1 MYEEH
6 FGLNEQPFSIAPD
19 PRFLYMS
26 EQHREGLAHLLYG
39 LQCDG
44 GFVLL
49 TGEVGSG
56 KTTLCRTLLDQIPEE
71 CIVAFIFNPRVTV
84 LELLSSICD
93 EFRIDYPQRNQSI
106 KCFVDRINAF
116 LLDMHAKGRKAVLI
130 IDEAQNLSR
139 SVLEQIRLLT
149 NLETSKRKLLQIMLL
164 GQPELRDKLARPD
177 LRQLGQRIIARFH
190 LGPLDRKDVALYI
203 RHRLAVAGTSSEIFS
218 PAALSEIYAQ
228 SRGIPRLVNV
238 ICDRALLGAYS
249 QGKPRVDKRTVAR
262 ASREA
267 LGEPRRRP
275 KKTERSGFV
284 PIAAALGAIAVA
296 LACVYSL
303 GLLPLPLAPTQQ
315 QAQTEPPVE
324 KQSQRKPI
332 PHGDEASAIAAGE
345 SVQENSTTPPAP
357 PSTTSPQKEES
368 AGQSVPAANGGTPDA
383 ALPEQRPNPAT
394 VSESSKSGEND
405 ASPADNPPVSVD
417 RLATLVRSAGQDAA
431 FISLFAK
438 WGLAPPP
445 GTVDN
450 ACRQATAGG
459 LRCFTGTGGIRE
471 LRAWNRPAVL
481 KLVDE
486 GGNGFQA
493 ALLRLDERTASF
505 AVGSQNVDI
514 DTETLQSFFPGEF
527 FLLWPVPAGYGNGLR
542 KGQQG
547 SKVAWLELQ
556 MARARGEGIQP
567 IPSSR
572 FDNAVEQK
580 VKQFQASNGLK
591 SDGVIGPETLNQLML
606 AVSTDAP
613 TLTPVPKGP

>member
-39 LQCDG
+39 LQSDG

-56 KTTLCRTLLDQIPEE
+56 KTTLCRYLLDQIPEE
-71 CIVAFIFNPRVTV
+71 CVVAFIFNPRVTV

-93 EFRIDYPQRNQSI
+93 EFRIHYPERNQSI
-106 KCFVDRINAF
+106 KGFVDRINAF
-116 LLDMHAKGRKAVLI
+116 LLDMHAKGRRAVLI

-190 LGPLDRKDVALYI
+190 LGPLDRKDVELYV
-203 RHRLAVAGTSSEIFS
+203 RHRLSVAGTNNEIFS
-218 PAALSEIYAQ
+218 PAALAGIYAH

-249 QGKPRVDKRTVAR
+249 QGKPKVDKRTVAR

-275 KKTERSGFV
+275 TKPERSGFV
-284 PIAAALGAIAVA
+284 PIAAALCAVA
-296 LACVYSL
+296 VAFACIYAL
-303 GLLPLPLAPTQQ
+303 GLLPPSLAPTQKHV
-315 QAQTEPPVE
+315 QTEPPGE
-324 KQSQRKPI
+324 NQQQRKPV
-332 PHGDEASAIAAGE
+332 PHRDETSAIAAGE
-345 SVQENSTTPPAP
+345 PAQENPTTPPATA
-357 PSTTSPQKEES
+357 SQQREES
-368 AGQSVPAANGGTPDA
+368 AGQPVHTANGGTPDA
-383 ALPEQRPNPAT
+383 ALPAQTSNPTAT
-394 VSESSKSGEND
+394 VEAPKTGEND
-405 ASPADNPPVSVD
+405 TPAADKAPVAVD

-431 FISLFAK
+431 LVSLFAK
-438 WGLAPPP
+438 WGLTLQP
-445 GTVDN
+445 GAAAD

-459 LRCFTGTGGIRE
+459 LRCFTGNGGIRE
-471 LRAWNRPAVL
+471 MRAWNRPAVL

-486 GGNGFQA
+486 GGNKFQA
-493 ALLRLDERTASF
+493 ALLRMDERTASF

-514 DTETLQSFFPGEF
+514 DTEALQSRFQGEF
-527 FLLWPVPAGYGNGLR
+527 LLLWPVPAGYGNGPR

-547 SKVAWLELQ
+547 PKVAWLELQ
-556 MARARGEGIQP
+556 LARASGDGIQP
-567 IPSSR
+567 IPSAR
-572 FDNAVEQK
+572 FDNAVEQR

-591 SDGVIGPETLNQLML
+591 PDGVIGPETLNQLML